1 VILFKIN
8 AAKPGDNP
16 TELRRLAH
24 GAALT
29 HLAVSLNSPG
39 GIRLAT
45 AGATGPVNLWNPA
58 DGKKITEFKGDPTLA
73 PRLAA
78 LQRNSAVATRRK
90 AHWDR
95 LAPEAETLWKAESEK
110 SIQSGDELAKARRDL
125 AAKQRDLRALES
137 ATPATTEDILAKSR
151 EALVVA
157 ERTVSGAARNRDL
170 SAALAGEAFGRQ
182 TAAKSGSKESETLVA
197 ALKAESEA
205 LQKAAP
211 EEEKKSTVN
220 ALAFSTDGSLLI
232 QSLAGGKL
240 RPFSLIA
247 GAWLEDISSGKEVIA
262 LTAAGDRILT
272 ASKDKQL
279 VGWTLPGRDWTL
291 AATLGD
297 GKSPDP
303 FVDRVTALA
312 FDPEGRKLITG
323 TGVPSR
329 NGQIAIWDTA
339 TWSQVVANPKAHID
353 TLTAFA
359 FSPDGSRVAS
369 ASTDKLIKIL
379 DTETLEVQQT
389 FEGHTSHVLDIAWN
403 ADDLSLASAS
413 ADLKVKAW
421 DLADGRVKSTVE
433 GYTKEIGTV
442 SYVGE
447 TESLLTASGDKV
459 VKLANQPLPE
469 AGDTFL
475 HTAAASADGT
485 RIIAGGQDSILR
497 LWDGT
502 AKKLIT
508 AFPSPEAEV
517 GKVAG
522 K

>member
-1 VILFKIN
+1 M
-8 AAKPGDNP
+8 
-16 TELRRLAH
+16 
-24 GAALT
+24 
-29 HLAVSLNSPG
+29 
-39 GIRLAT
+39 
-45 AGATGPVNLWNPA
+45 
-58 DGKKITEFKGDPTLA
+58 
-73 PRLAA
+73 
-78 LQRNSAVATRRK
+78 K
-90 AHWDR
+90 A
-95 LAPEAETLWKAESEK
+95 
-110 SIQSGDELAKARRDL
+110 
-125 AAKQRDLRALES
+125 
-137 ATPATTEDILAKSR
+137 R
-151 EALVVA
+151 EALAVA

-170 SAALAGEAFGRQ
+170 SATLAGEAFGRQ
-182 TAAKSGSKESETLVA
+182 TAAKSGSKEAESLVA

-211 EEEKKSTVN
+211 EEEKKAVAGS
-220 ALAFSTDGSLLI
+220 LAFSADGSLVI
-232 QSLAGGKL
+232 QSLAGGTMRL
-240 RPFSLIA
+240 FSLTS
-247 GAWLEDISSGKEVIA
+247 GAWLEDIASGKEVIA
-262 LTAAGDRILT
+262 LASAGEKLIT

-279 VGWTLPGRDWTL
+279 IAWNLPGRDWTL

-303 FVDRVTALA
+303 FADRVTALA

-323 TGVPSR
+323 SGVPSR
-329 NGQIAIWDTA
+329 NGQVAIWDTA
-339 TWSQVVANPKAHID
+339 TWSQLVTNPKTHID

-379 DTETLEVQQT
+379 DAETLEVQRT

-413 ADLKVKAW
+413 ADLKVKIW

-442 SYVGE
+442 TYVGE

-475 HTAAASADGT
+475 HTADASADGT
-485 RIIAGGQDSILR
+485 RLIAGGQDSILR

-508 AFPSPEAEV
+508 SFPSPEAE
-517 GKVAG
+517 AG
-522 K
+522 KIAGK